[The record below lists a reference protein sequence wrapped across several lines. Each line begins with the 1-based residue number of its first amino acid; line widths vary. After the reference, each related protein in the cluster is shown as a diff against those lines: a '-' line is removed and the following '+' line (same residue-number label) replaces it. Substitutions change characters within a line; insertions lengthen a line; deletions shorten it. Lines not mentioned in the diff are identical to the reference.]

1 MCLERAPSQ
10 LVYVNTENS
19 LQRLKAMDN
28 DLSTAE
34 SYPAFEQLGP
44 EPNRFLKIPHFLKC
58 YMQDEKNIFF
68 LFFLFL
74 F

>member
-28 DLSTAE
+28 DLSTTE

-44 EPNRFLKIPHFLKC
+44 EPNRFSATCRTKKI
-58 YMQDEKNIFF
+58 IFF
-68 LFFLFL
+68 SFFFFYFRTVLQ
-74 F
+74 